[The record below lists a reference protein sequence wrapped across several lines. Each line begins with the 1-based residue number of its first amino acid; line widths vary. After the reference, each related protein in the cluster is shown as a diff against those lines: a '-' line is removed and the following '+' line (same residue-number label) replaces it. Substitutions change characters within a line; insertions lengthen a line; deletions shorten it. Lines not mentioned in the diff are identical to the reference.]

1 MSEDEMETALI
12 RLPLTPPQE
21 ASAIFRRKATYE
33 ELHPETKHGANQ
45 HTRGVENFAT
55 PADRFTAATA
65 NATGKSERAV
75 RMASARGEALGDDLG
90 ATNHGK
96 PT

>member
-45 HTRGVENFAT
+45 HTRGDCNLQTPSFVE
-55 PADRFTAATA
+55 ATA
-65 NATGKSERAV
+65 SATGKDERLT
-75 RMASARGEALGDDLG
+75 ETQWLLQYI
-90 ATNHGK
+90 K
-96 PT
+96 